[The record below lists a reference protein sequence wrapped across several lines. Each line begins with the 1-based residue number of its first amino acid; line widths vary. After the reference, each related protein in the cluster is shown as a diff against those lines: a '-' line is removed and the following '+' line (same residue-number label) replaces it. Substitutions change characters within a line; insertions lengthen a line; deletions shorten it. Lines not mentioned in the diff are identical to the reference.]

1 MPTKINSLSPFTLDP
16 ATIISL
22 GIKQK
27 QGQQEA
33 IQDYAKEVRQDLGVE
48 EGQKGL
54 FGGLLRSD
62 QFKDLSVGEKAGIYG
77 KGLLRSFL
85 GGLGGVTGMDLTPN
99 SSEENN
105 TNKYTTNIDPMTGE
119 EIPNK
124 MDKPLKQL
132 SPYTASYSAYN
143 MSAKQ
148 ASVEPIMQKLSGAS
162 TLSPVNNLG
171 FIKAETLK
179 KDPDATEMVVDG
191 KTFPIK

>member
-85 GGLGGVTGMDLTPN
+85 GGLGGVTGMDLIPS

-105 TNKYTTNIDPMTGE
+105 TTKYTTNINPMTGE
-119 EIPNK
+119 EIPFDLL
-124 MDKPLKQL
+124 MP
-132 SPYTASYSAYN
+132 S
-143 MSAKQ
+143 
-148 ASVEPIMQKLSGAS
+148 
-162 TLSPVNNLG
+162 
-171 FIKAETLK
+171 
-179 KDPDATEMVVDG
+179 
-191 KTFPIK
+191 

>member
-85 GGLGGVTGMDLTPN
+85 GGLGGVTGMDLIPS

-105 TNKYTTNIDPMTGE
+105 TTKYTTNINPMTGE

-124 MDKPLKQL
+124 MDKPSKQL

-148 ASVEPIMQKLSGAS
+148 ASAEPTMQKLSGVS
-162 TLSPVNNLG
+162 SLQFTEEGLEKLSAANIGGKFGAIVE
-171 FIKAETLK
+171 AEKNKIK
-179 KDPDATEMVVDG
+179 KD
-191 KTFPIK
+191 